1 MSLLLDDFFGSNT
14 NTPSSN
20 TSTPKTADPKKF
32 SNWTDYL
39 DYALKIGL
47 SIAEIVQTVKGSYG
61 VNISANSAEELR
73 LHAERE
79 RAAQQ
84 ARQTQNMIMLAG
96 AAMAFVLLIV
106 VLKRNK

>member
-1 MSLLLDDFFGSNT
+1 MGPLDYIPGA
-14 NTPSSN
+14 N

-47 SIAEIVQTVKGSYG
+47 SIAEIVQTVKGSFG

-84 ARQTQNMIMLAG
+84 ARQTQNMMLLAG
-96 AAMAFVLLIV
+96 GAVVFILLIV
-106 VLKRNK
+106 VFKRNK